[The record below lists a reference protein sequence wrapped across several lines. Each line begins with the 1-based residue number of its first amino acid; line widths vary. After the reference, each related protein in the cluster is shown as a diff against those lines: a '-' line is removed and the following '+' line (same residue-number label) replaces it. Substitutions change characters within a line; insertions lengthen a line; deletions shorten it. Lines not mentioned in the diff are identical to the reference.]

1 MEYVIRLKVLSILKR
16 SIFSYRL
23 YLTVVTKLFSLQK
36 SVFLLILKSRYFFVI
51 VEKGFVFRSFSSI
64 LTEWF
69 PFLIKICQ
77 WKRFQLRK
85 YIGITIVNN
94 FPQHL
99 ITFTSPMAQKNQ
111 SYISDFFFVNSDY
124 FTHHLPVVSD
134 LLI

>member
-99 ITFTSPMAQKNQ
+99 ITLTSPMAKKNQ
-111 SYISDFFFVNSDY
+111 SYTSYFFFVSWDY
-124 FTHHLPVVSD
+124 FIHHLPVVSD